1 VKTAITEYA
10 DYIKEQVL
18 ALEIA
23 ETPSISEP
31 TVDELGGSEVK
42 FDVVKAA

>member
-1 VKTAITEYA
+1 MGDQEYA

-23 ETPSISEP
+23 ENSNLSEP
-31 TVDELGGSEVK
+31 TVDELGGAK
-42 FDVVKAA
+42 IRFDVVKAA